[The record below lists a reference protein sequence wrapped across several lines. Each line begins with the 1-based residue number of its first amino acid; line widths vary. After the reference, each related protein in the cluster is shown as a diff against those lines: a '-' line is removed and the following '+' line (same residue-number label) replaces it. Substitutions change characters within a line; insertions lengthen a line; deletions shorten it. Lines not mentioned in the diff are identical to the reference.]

1 MIPGLEELVD
11 LGEEFVLVGTF
22 KAGDGVPTLEEL
34 EGWHSLDLLLGGYVF
49 QLVDVDLGE
58 DDFSVEGLGLL
69 GEPGGDHS
77 AWTAPGGEIIDNDKL
92 ALEYLLET
100 GIYGI
105 C

>member
-11 LGEEFVLVGTF
+11 LGEEFVLVGSF
-22 KAGDGVPTLEEL
+22 EACDRFASLEEL
-34 EGWHSLDLLLGGYVF
+34 ERRHSLDLLLGGNVF

-77 AWTAPGGEIIDNDKL
+77 AWTAPSGEVVDNDKL
-92 ALEYLLET
+92 AL
-100 GIYGI
+100 GF
-105 C
+105 